1 MAKKKKSSENI
12 AARNRKA
19 RHDYFIEDN
28 YEAGIALQ
36 GTEIK
41 SIRSGR
47 VSIEE
52 AYASEEG
59 GELYLINAY
68 IPEYQA
74 GGRDQHETRRPRK
87 LLLHK
92 KELAK
97 MFNAVNREGMT
108 IVPLSLYFNK
118 RGMLKVDLGMAK
130 GKRQYDK
137 RQSDKARDWK
147 RDKARIMRGK
157 NGWLFVFNFIH

>member
-1 MAKKKKSSENI
+1 MVKKKKSSENI

-19 RHDYFIEDN
+19 RHAYFIEDN

-157 NGWLFVFNFIH
+157 NG

>member
-1 MAKKKKSSENI
+1 MTKKKKSSENI

-157 NGWLFVFNFIH
+157 NG

>member
-1 MAKKKKSSENI
+1 MAKKKKSSDNI

-19 RHDYFIEDN
+19 RHDYFIEEN
-28 YEAGIALQ
+28 IEAGIMLQ

-41 SIRSGR
+41 SIRNGR
-47 VSIEE
+47 ASIEE
-52 AYASEEG
+52 SYASEEG
-59 GELYLINAY
+59 GELFLVNAY

-92 KELAK
+92 KELTRLA
-97 MFNAVNREGMT
+97 NAVNREGMT
-108 IVPLSLYFNK
+108 IIPLSLYFNK

-130 GKRQYDK
+130 GKRQHDK
-137 RQSDKARDWK
+137 RQTDKDRDWK
-147 RDKARIMRGK
+147 RDQGRILRGK
-157 NGWLFVFNFIH
+157 NG

>member
-1 MAKKKKSSENI
+1 M

-28 YEAGIALQ
+28 IEAGIMLQ

-41 SIRSGR
+41 SIRNGR
-47 VSIEE
+47 SSIEE
-52 AYASEEG
+52 SYASEEN
-59 GELYLINAY
+59 GELFLVNAY

-74 GGRDQHETRRPRK
+74 GGLSQHETRRPRK

-92 KELAK
+92 KELSK
-97 MFNAVNREGMT
+97 MINAVNRQGAT
-108 IVPLSLYFNK
+108 IIPLSLYFNK
-118 RGMLKVDLGMAK
+118 RGMLKVDLGIAK

-137 RQSDKARDWK
+137 RQTEKKRDWK
-147 RDKARIMRGK
+147 RDQARIMRDK
-157 NGWLFVFNFIH
+157 NV

>member
-1 MAKKKKSSENI
+1 MAKKKKSDENI

-19 RHDYFIEDN
+19 RHNYFIEDN
-28 YEAGIALQ
+28 IEAGIMLR

-41 SIRSGR
+41 SIRNGR
-47 VSIEE
+47 SSIEE
-52 AYASEEG
+52 SYASEEN
-59 GELYLINAY
+59 GELFLVNAY

-92 KELAK
+92 KELVK
-97 MFNAVNREGMT
+97 MINAVNREGAT
-108 IVPLSLYFNK
+108 IIPLSLYFNK
-118 RGMLKVDLGMAK
+118 GGMLKVDLGIAK

-137 RQSDKARDWK
+137 RQTEKNRDWK
-147 RDKARIMRGK
+147 RDQDRIIRDK
-157 NGWLFVFNFIH
+157 NI

>member
-1 MAKKKKSSENI
+1 MAKKKKSNDNI

-28 YEAGIALQ
+28 IEAGIMLQ

-41 SIRSGR
+41 SIRNGR
-47 VSIEE
+47 SSIEE
-52 AYASEEG
+52 SYASEEN
-59 GELYLINAY
+59 GELFLVNAY

-74 GGRDQHETRRPRK
+74 GGISQHETRRPRK

-92 KELAK
+92 KELLK
-97 MFNAVNREGMT
+97 MINAVNRQGAT
-108 IVPLSLYFNK
+108 IIPLSLYFNK
-118 RGMLKVDLGMAK
+118 RGMLKVDLGIAK

-137 RQSDKARDWK
+137 RQTEKKRDWK
-147 RDKARIMRGK
+147 RDQARIMRDK
-157 NGWLFVFNFIH
+157 NV

>member
-1 MAKKKKSSENI
+1 MAKKKKSDANI

-19 RHDYFIEDN
+19 RHNYFIQDN
-28 YEAGIALQ
+28 IEAGIMLQ

-41 SIRSGR
+41 SIRNGR
-47 VSIEE
+47 SSIEE
-52 AYASEEG
+52 SYASEEN
-59 GELYLINAY
+59 GELFLVNAY

-92 KELAK
+92 KELVK
-97 MFNAVNREGMT
+97 MINAVNREGAT
-108 IVPLSLYFNK
+108 IIPLSLYFNK
-118 RGMLKVDLGMAK
+118 RGMLKVDLGIAK

-137 RQSDKARDWK
+137 RQTEKNRDWK
-147 RDKARIMRGK
+147 RDQDRIIRDK
-157 NGWLFVFNFIH
+157 NI

>member
-47 VSIEE
+47 ACIEE
-52 AYASEEG
+52 SYASEEG

-92 KELAK
+92 KELTKLA
-97 MFNAVNREGMT
+97 NAVNREGMT
-108 IVPLSLYFNK
+108 IIPLSLYFNK

-130 GKRQYDK
+130 GKRQHDK
-137 RQSDKARDWK
+137 RQTDKDRDWK
-147 RDKARIMRGK
+147 RDQGRIMRGK
-157 NGWLFVFNFIH
+157 NG

>member
-1 MAKKKKSSENI
+1 MAKKKKSSENV

-47 VSIEE
+47 ASIEE

-92 KELAK
+92 KELAR

-137 RQSDKARDWK
+137 RQTDKARDWK
-147 RDKARIMRGK
+147 RDQARIMRGK
-157 NGWLFVFNFIH
+157 NG

>member
-157 NGWLFVFNFIH
+157 NG

>member
-1 MAKKKKSSENI
+1 MAKKKKSNDNI

-28 YEAGIALQ
+28 IEAGIMLQ

-41 SIRSGR
+41 SIRNGR
-47 VSIEE
+47 SSIEE
-52 AYASEEG
+52 SYASEEN
-59 GELYLINAY
+59 GELFLVNAY

-74 GGRDQHETRRPRK
+74 GGISQHETRRPRK

-92 KELAK
+92 KELSK
-97 MFNAVNREGMT
+97 MINAVNRQGAT
-108 IVPLSLYFNK
+108 IIPLSLYFNK
-118 RGMLKVDLGMAK
+118 RGMLKVDLGIAK

-137 RQSDKARDWK
+137 RQTEKKRDWK
-147 RDKARIMRGK
+147 RDQARIMRDK
-157 NGWLFVFNFIH
+157 NV

>member
-1 MAKKKKSSENI
+1 MTKKKKSSENI

-68 IPEYQA
+68 IP
-74 GGRDQHETRRPRK
+74 
-87 LLLHK
+87 
-92 KELAK
+92 
-97 MFNAVNREGMT
+97 
-108 IVPLSLYFNK
+108 
-118 RGMLKVDLGMAK
+118 
-130 GKRQYDK
+130 
-137 RQSDKARDWK
+137 
-147 RDKARIMRGK
+147 
-157 NGWLFVFNFIH
+157 

>member
-137 RQSDKARDWK
+137 RQSNKARDWK
-147 RDKARIMRGK
+147 RDQARIMRGK
-157 NGWLFVFNFIH
+157 KG

>member
-1 MAKKKKSSENI
+1 MAKKKKSRDNI
-12 AARNRKA
+12 AAQNRKA

-28 YEAGIALQ
+28 FEAGIVLQ

-41 SIRSGR
+41 SIRNGR
-47 VSIEE
+47 ASIQES
-52 AYASEEG
+52 YASEEG
-59 GELYLINAY
+59 GELFLVNAY

-108 IVPLSLYFNK
+108 IIPLSLYFNK
-118 RGMLKVDLGMAK
+118 RGMLKVDLGLAK

-137 RQSDKARDWK
+137 RHTDKARDWK
-147 RDKARIMRGK
+147 RDQGRIMRGK
-157 NGWLFVFNFIH
+157 NG

>member
-1 MAKKKKSSENI
+1 MAKKKKSDENI

-19 RHDYFIEDN
+19 RHNYFIEDN
-28 YEAGIALQ
+28 VEAGIMLQ

-41 SIRSGR
+41 SIRNGR
-47 VSIEE
+47 SSIEE
-52 AYASEEG
+52 SYASEEN
-59 GELYLINAY
+59 GELFLVNAY

-92 KELAK
+92 KELVK
-97 MFNAVNREGMT
+97 MINAVNREGAT
-108 IVPLSLYFNK
+108 IIPLSLCFNK
-118 RGMLKVDLGMAK
+118 RGMLKIDLGIAK

-137 RQSDKARDWK
+137 RQTEKNRDWK
-147 RDKARIMRGK
+147 REQDRIIRDKNI
-157 NGWLFVFNFIH
+157 

>member
-19 RHDYFIEDN
+19 RHNYFIEDN
-28 YEAGIALQ
+28 VEAGIALQ

-41 SIRSGR
+41 SIRAGR
-47 VSIEE
+47 ASIEE

-59 GELYLINAY
+59 GELFLINAY

-137 RQSDKARDWK
+137 RQTDKARDWK
-147 RDKARIMRGK
+147 RDQARIMKGR
-157 NGWLFVFNFIH
+157 NG

>member
-1 MAKKKKSSENI
+1 MTRKKKKFQENTV
-12 AARNRKA
+12 ARNRKA
-19 RHDYFIEDN
+19 RHNYFIEN
-28 YEAGIALQ
+28 NIEAGIMLQ

-47 VSIEE
+47 SSIEE
-52 AYASEEG
+52 SYASEEN
-59 GELYLINAY
+59 GELFLINAY
-68 IPEYQA
+68 IPEYIG

-92 KELAK
+92 KELSK
-97 MFNAVNREGMT
+97 MINAVNREGAT
-108 IVPLSLYFNK
+108 IIPLSLYFNK

-137 RQSDKARDWK
+137 RQTEKERDWK
-147 RDKARIMRGK
+147 RNQARILR
-157 NGWLFVFNFIH
+157 NNI

>member
-1 MAKKKKSSENI
+1 MAKKKKSDVNF

-19 RHDYFIEDN
+19 RHNFFIEEN
-28 YEAGIALQ
+28 IEAGIMLQ

-41 SIRSGR
+41 SIRNGR
-47 VSIEE
+47 ASIEE
-52 AYASEEG
+52 AYASEED
-59 GELYLINAY
+59 GELFLVNAY

-92 KELAK
+92 KELTK
-97 MFNAVNREGMT
+97 MTNKVTREGMT
-108 IVPLSLYFNK
+108 IIPLSLYFNK

-130 GKRQYDK
+130 GKRQHDK
-137 RQSDKARDWK
+137 RQTDKDRDWK
-147 RDKARIMRGK
+147 RDQGRIMRNK
-157 NGWLFVFNFIH
+157 NTYGD

>member
-1 MAKKKKSSENI
+1 MAKKKKSDENI

-19 RHDYFIEDN
+19 RHNYFIEDN
-28 YEAGIALQ
+28 IEAGIMLQ

-41 SIRSGR
+41 SIRNGR
-47 VSIEE
+47 SSIEE
-52 AYASEEG
+52 SYASEEN
-59 GELYLINAY
+59 GELFLVNAY

-92 KELAK
+92 KELVK
-97 MFNAVNREGMT
+97 MINAVNRQGAT
-108 IVPLSLYFNK
+108 IIPLSLYFNK
-118 RGMLKVDLGMAK
+118 RGMLKIDLGIAK

-137 RQSDKARDWK
+137 RQTEKNRDWK
-147 RDKARIMRGK
+147 RDQDRIIRDK
-157 NGWLFVFNFIH
+157 NI